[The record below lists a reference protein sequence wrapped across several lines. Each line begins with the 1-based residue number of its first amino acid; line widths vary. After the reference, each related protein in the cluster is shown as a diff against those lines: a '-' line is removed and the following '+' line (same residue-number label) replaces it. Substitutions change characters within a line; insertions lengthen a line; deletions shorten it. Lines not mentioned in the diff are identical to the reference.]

1 MKELPC
7 SNNEPEPKVNILAW
21 QEDEKQI
28 ILIIP
33 RCKHRPECYS
43 AEAGKQMLVSPGT
56 LDMAGIIVTPR
67 KEDFEKISTED
78 IRQILQEVGLPRE
91 DAQEI
96 IKKYRKETDYDERA
110 RNKCR
115 NSKCTR
121 NPFFVERPF
130 LPKEKPYVANKASLS
145 VKEAFCGTAICIV
158 S

>member
-56 LDMAGIIVTPR
+56 LDIAGIIVTPR

-96 IKKYRKETDYDERA
+96 IKKYRKRDR
-110 RNKCR
+110 
-115 NSKCTR
+115 
-121 NPFFVERPF
+121 
-130 LPKEKPYVANKASLS
+130 L
-145 VKEAFCGTAICIV
+145 
-158 S
+158 